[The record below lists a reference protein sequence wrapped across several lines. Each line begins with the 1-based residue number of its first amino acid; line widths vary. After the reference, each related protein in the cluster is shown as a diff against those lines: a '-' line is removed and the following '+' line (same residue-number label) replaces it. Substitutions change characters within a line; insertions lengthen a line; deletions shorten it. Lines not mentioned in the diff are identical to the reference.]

1 MNEFEPFSRGRAMSD
16 VRKRVMDRL
25 QEEIQFKQDLR
36 SWRGMELSS
45 PDREELGMIE
55 ELTELS
61 MEINREEQRET
72 NEIIRNYMEK
82 YG

>member
-1 MNEFEPFSRGRAMSD
+1 MSKF
-16 VRKRVMDRL
+16 RDREKNRL
-25 QEEIQFKQDLR
+25 EEEIQFKQDLR

-45 PDREELGMIE
+45 PDSEELGMIE

-61 MEINREEQRET
+61 MESQREEQRET
-72 NEIIRNYMEK
+72 NEQMRNYMEK

>member
-1 MNEFEPFSRGRAMSD
+1 MSD